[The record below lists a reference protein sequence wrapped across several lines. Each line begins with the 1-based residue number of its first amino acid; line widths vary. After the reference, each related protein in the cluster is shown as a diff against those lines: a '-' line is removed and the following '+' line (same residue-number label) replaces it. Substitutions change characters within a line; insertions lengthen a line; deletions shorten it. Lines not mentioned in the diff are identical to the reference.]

1 MPGEG
6 NRKFSPSIKTAT
18 ALLLSVDSDK
28 TKYSIKSG
36 ASDCNVSQA
45 SDKARGDNK
54 RGVIKPC
61 YQSKK
66 GSER

>member
-1 MPGEG
+1 MPGDE

-18 ALLLSVDSDK
+18 ALLSDDSDK
-28 TKYSIKSG
+28 TKYSITSG
-36 ASDCNVSQA
+36 ASEFNVSQA
-45 SDKARGDNK
+45 SDKAGGDNK

-66 GSER
+66 GSGW

>member
-1 MPGEG
+1 MPGEE

-18 ALLLSVDSDK
+18 ALLSDDSDK

-36 ASDCNVSQA
+36 ASECNVSQA
-45 SDKARGDNK
+45 YDKAGGDNK